1 MSITEF
7 LLILVITLA
16 AELTDKS
23 MVAAVLLSRRNGAT
37 KTISAAVSAVGLEA
51 FIVAFIANSIRL
63 ILKGSLIHLVTGI
76 VLTGIGLLLLWK
88 ALRGEEEESEED
100 QRSSSW
106 LKIFVI
112 FFLAELGDVTQ
123 ATTAGFSLATGA
135 PIWVGLAAALGMGI
149 SLTAAVA
156 LTRFTQHL
164 SQRLLYTL
172 AGLIILLLAGLSF
185 VGVGI

>member
-1 MSITEF
+1 MTIAEF

-23 MVAAVLLSRRNGAT
+23 MVAAVLLSRRNGAAT
-37 KTISAAVSAVGLEA
+37 TVSAAITAVGLEA

-63 ILKGSLIHLVTGI
+63 ILKGSIIHIVTGI
-76 VLTGIGLLLLWK
+76 VLTGIGLLLLWR
-88 ALRGEEEESEED
+88 ALHGEAEESQDD
-100 QRSSSW
+100 QRTSSW

-135 PIWVGLAAALGMGI
+135 PIWVGLAATLGMGI
-149 SLTAAVA
+149 SITTAVA
-156 LTRFTQHL
+156 LTRYTQHL

-172 AGLIILLLAGLSF
+172 AGLIILVLAGLSF
-185 VGVGI
+185 AGIGM